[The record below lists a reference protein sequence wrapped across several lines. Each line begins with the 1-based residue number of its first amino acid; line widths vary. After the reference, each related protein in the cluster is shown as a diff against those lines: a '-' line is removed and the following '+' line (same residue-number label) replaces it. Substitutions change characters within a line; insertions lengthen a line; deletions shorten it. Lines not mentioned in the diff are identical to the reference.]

1 MLAGQTPARLLR
13 SVLGASH
20 PLTVAPGTLPTLLME
35 LMAVCERRHDGI
47 EAAASAPAASAPPA
61 QLVRPL
67 PAALRFEHAAL
78 LKDALGAP
86 HLLPQPHGGA
96 WAGGPAPLDFGKVV
110 APARDDSPYASLLPT
125 PPPRVLYRSTQVQN
139 TGQVPVMLL
148 SLRLEPPSDAYG
160 LFDDHGIAAAESPA
174 GVLLP
179 PGASYEVTV
188 QLSCGAG
195 AAGGV
200 LSAWL
205 LCTLAALGDAPSPF
219 VLGRRVIAVVLSEA
233 QSRAVSAC
241 FAFNPDARPFV
252 PARLRTLFD
261 IPTPRF
267 CAHAALGAVPG
278 AWLHANS
285 TVVLPSGELEG
296 AHEATRAAF
305 CSLARMLR
313 LEEAA
318 QTRALRAYDCFDAV
332 LDASDRPAV
341 FRLGVPGLPEARP
354 ALSMG
359 DAVHLRH
366 AASPHDVE
374 FVAVVVAVDVRGAAV
389 EVEVPPECA
398 RMVGATLHMHC
409 RVALDRSLFVRMSA
423 ALRSLETCTDRPAVL
438 PECTQPPYVEP
449 PQPHLRKDVAARSA
463 MLNKEQCTGVMAVL
477 NGHADGVPHVLHGPP
492 GTGKTLTVVE
502 TARQLLLTRP
512 HANLLLCAPS
522 PFAADILC
530 SRLSA
535 IVPDAGILRVSDPRR
550 AAATVKDDV
559 LPFCASWLDAQTIEV
574 PSRVALAGLRVVIAT
589 CASAALLQQLSAVRS
604 LLPFDAVL
612 IDEAGQATAPET
624 LIALAPP
631 LATSRTAILLA
642 GDPRQLGPV
651 VHSRAAATLSSSL
664 LERFA
669 AAATSRAEDGRRRI
683 TQLMRNYRSHADVLA
698 LPSQL
703 FYDSALVPC
712 ADAATTSLPGAWLGA
727 HDGGRSRVHFHGVRG
742 TQQRDADAPSW
753 YNALE
758 AAAVADVVAGL
769 LSHGLQMH
777 DIGVIATF
785 RRQVIKIRHLL
796 RSQGLGAIRV
806 GTVDDYQGQQERVM
820 VISTVISRVGSD
832 ASADE
837 ALGFLANPRRFNVAV
852 SRAQALNIVVGHPVP
867 LATWPH
873 WHALLRHALARG
885 TYTGAGAATA
895 GDADT
900 GLADELAAAVAR
912 LAELTLLGSA
922 DHDGDASHFDDFY
935 GDERGWKV
943 AL

>member
-1 MLAGQTPARLLR
+1 
-13 SVLGASH
+13 
-20 PLTVAPGTLPTLLME
+20 
-35 LMAVCERRHDGI
+35 
-47 EAAASAPAASAPPA
+47 
-61 QLVRPL
+61 
-67 PAALRFEHAAL
+67 
-78 LKDALGAP
+78 
-86 HLLPQPHGGA
+86 
-96 WAGGPAPLDFGKVV
+96 
-110 APARDDSPYASLLPT
+110 
-125 PPPRVLYRSTQVQN
+125 
-139 TGQVPVMLL
+139 MLL
-148 SLRLEPPSDAYG
+148 SLRLQPPSDAYG
-160 LFDDHGIAAAESPA
+160 LLDDHGIAAVESPA

-233 QSRAVSAC
+233 QSRAVSSC
-241 FAFNPDARPFV
+241 FAFNSDARPFV

-261 IPTPRF
+261 MPTPRF

-366 AASPHDVE
+366 AASPDDVE

-398 RMVGATLHMHC
+398 RMVGAALHMHC
-409 RVALDRSLFVRMSA
+409 RFALDRSLFVRMSA

-463 MLNKEQCTGVMAVL
+463 MLNKEQCSAVMAVL

-502 TARQLLLTRP
+502 TALQLLMTRP
-512 HANLLLCAPS
+512 HAKLLLCAPS

-535 IVPDAGILRVSDPRR
+535 IAPDVGILRVSDPRR
-550 AAATVKDDV
+550 AAATVKEDV

-574 PSRVALAGLRVVIAT
+574 PQRVVEAGLRVVVAT
-589 CASAALLQQLSAVRS
+589 CASAALLSQLTVVRL

-612 IDEAGQATAPET
+612 VDEAGQATAAET

-631 LATSRTAILLA
+631 LATSRSVILLA

-651 VHSRAAATLSSSL
+651 VHSRAAATLATSL

-669 AAATSRAEDGRRRI
+669 AAAATDARDDGRRRV
-683 TQLMRNYRSHADVLA
+683 TKLARNYRSHPDVLA

-727 HDGGRSRVHFHGVRG
+727 HDNGRSRVHFHGVRG
-742 TQQRDADAPSW
+742 TQRRDADAPSW

-758 AAAVADVVAGL
+758 AAAVADVVIGL

-796 RSQGLGAIRV
+796 RSAGLGAIRV

-820 VISTVISRVGSD
+820 VISTVISRAGSD
-832 ASADE
+832 ASSDD

-885 TYTGAGAATA
+885 AYTGAGALDGGTA
-895 GDADT
+895 PE
-900 GLADELAAAVAR
+900 DELAAAVAR

-922 DHDGDASHFDDFY
+922 DNEGDTVHVDGDSFY